1 MRRSINWWSCLCLVV
16 LSLACCARAQV
27 ITVFEIQDPAAR
39 QLQQRYLE
47 QLGAIGTELSAHS
60 FPHPFYFSRH
70 LDIDEKLQ
78 KKVDQRSIRFEKYNG
93 QFMLEIT
100 GNYYAAYVDPLLD
113 RRARVKRTYE
123 DVVLPILKAAVP
135 KFPPG
140 DSFAA
145 FAVEVSYHVR
155 RKVVGVATENPENVT
170 FIIPRAAAHRL
181 VTAPDE
187 EKQQAALLES
197 EVYLNAQPFLLW
209 LNGDPPPE
217 IAARRSA
224 KSKIVEVASLGAPPL
239 PGPEPSVAA
248 SLMKT
253 DPLPYRLITPATITN
268 LRSVNRDAIER
279 MVSLLNEQA
288 HFVPYAPPMFIAFH
302 QGAYLQLSVNTQLK
316 TGSGSRYQLAA
327 LAFDD
332 HISHLVR
339 PLLAFFPENADFD
352 GVSFS
357 TTLKPQQG
365 ESSEAVE
372 FFFPF
377 KILRC
382 FANYDCTG
390 QQLIDSGIVL
400 INGERATL
408 NLQTAEAMNVK

>member
-1 MRRSINWWSCLCLVV
+1 MV
-16 LSLACCARAQV
+16 LSLAFWARAQV

-39 QLQQRYLE
+39 QLQQRYLD
-47 QLGAIGTELSAHS
+47 QLNAIGAEVSGHS

-70 LDIDEKLQ
+70 LDIDEKQQ

-100 GNYYAAYVDPLLD
+100 GNYYAAYLDPILD

-123 DVVLPILKAAVP
+123 DVVLPILKSAVP

-145 FAVEVSYHVR
+145 FAIEVSYHVR
-155 RKVVGVATENPENVT
+155 RKVGGVETENPENVT
-170 FIIPRAAAHRL
+170 FLVPRAAAHRL

-197 EVYLNAQPFLLW
+197 DVFLNAQPFLLW

-217 IAARRSA
+217 MAAR
-224 KSKIVEVASLGAPPL
+224 KSSKSLKTVEVASLGAPPV
-239 PGPEPSVAA
+239 PGPEPSVSA
-248 SLMKT
+248 SLIKT

-268 LRSVNRDAIER
+268 LRTVHRDAIER
-279 MVSLLNEQA
+279 MVSILNPQA

-302 QGAYLQLSVNTQLK
+302 QGAYLQLSLSTQLK
-316 TGSGSRYQLAA
+316 ADSGSRYQLAA

-339 PLLAFFPENADFD
+339 PVLAFFPEHADFD
-352 GVSFS
+352 GLSFS
-357 TTLKPQQG
+357 TTLKSQQNDG
-365 ESSEAVE
+365 SEAVE

-377 KILRC
+377 KVLRC

-390 QQLIDSGIVL
+390 QQLIDSSIIL
-400 INGERATL
+400 INGERAAL
-408 NLQTAEAMNVK
+408 NLQTAEAINVK